1 MGSDEQK
8 GITEAPATD
17 DPEELGAG
25 LEPDE
30 VVESLKG
37 MREVPS
43 EASADPGASGPP
55 TSS

>member
-43 EASADPGASGPP
+43 AASADPGASPPP